1 MDDLP
6 VIGFPFRTGTGPC
19 VVFALTRPMRC
30 ANTLI
35 PRRAPLIEL
44 YSCRRLAPLA
54 DQSVE
59 LADLV
64 DRDQLRPAIAH
75 LVDIPDFVCNIRP
88 HCPLLKSAGNNPLQP
103 AKVLGWDRLDKP
115 NVLGRPLVKQW
126 FQVRLR
132 SKNVYLER

>member
-1 MDDLP
+1 MDDFP
-6 VIGFPFRTGTGPC
+6 VIGFSLHAGTWPC
-19 VVFALTRPMRC
+19 VIFALTCPMRC
-30 ANTLI
+30 TNTLI
-35 PRRAPLIEL
+35 PRRAPLIEI

-64 DRDQLRPAIAH
+64 DRDQLRPAIAN

-103 AKVLGWDRLDKP
+103 AKVLGRDRLDKP
-115 NVLGRPLVKQW
+115 NVLGRPLVKQRL
-126 FQVRLR
+126 QVRIR